1 MKANK
6 IIIILAIVGIL
17 SPIFSLAQ
25 TKSVTTPDTLEEAGE
40 MGEKALKTAEE
51 ELPGILE
58 RIWKEEVLPFWQKMY
73 DWCKANIWP
82 RIEGWFKK
90 IEISI
95 KEEIEKR
102 KPTVK
107 EEFEKEKEE
116 IKEEAPQIGKTLWEK
131 LKELISNK

>member
-17 SPIFSLAQ
+17 SPILSLAQ
-25 TKSVTTPDTLEEAGE
+25 TESITTPDTLEEAGK

-73 DWCKANIWP
+73 DWFKANTWP

-90 IEISI
+90 LETPI

-102 KPTVK
+102 KSTAK
-107 EEFEKEKEE
+107 EELGKEKEE
-116 IKEEAPQIGKTLWEK
+116 LKEEAPQIGRTLWEK
-131 LKELISNK
+131 LKELIR

>member
-25 TKSVTTPDTLEEAGE
+25 TESVTTPDTLEEAGKL
-40 MGEKALKTAEE
+40 GEKALKTTEE

-73 DWCKANIWP
+73 DWFKANIWP
-82 RIEGWFKK
+82 RIVDWFKK
-90 IEISI
+90 IETSI

-102 KPTVK
+102 KPAVK
-107 EEFEKEKEE
+107 EELEKEKEE
-116 IKEEAPQIGKTLWEK
+116 SKEDAPQIGKTLWEK
-131 LKELISNK
+131 LKELISNN

>member
-25 TKSVTTPDTLEEAGE
+25 TKSVTTPDTLEEAGKL
-40 MGEKALKTAEE
+40 GEKALKTTEE

-58 RIWKEEVLPFWQKMY
+58 RIWKEEVLPLWQKMY
-73 DWCKANIWP
+73 DWFKANIWP
-82 RIEGWFKK
+82 KIEGWFKK
-90 IEISI
+90 LETPI

-102 KPTVK
+102 KSTAK
-107 EEFEKEKEE
+107 EEFGKKKEE
-116 IKEEAPQIGKTLWEK
+116 MKEEAPQIGKTLWEK
-131 LKELISNK
+131 IKELISNK